1 MFIRSIRQII
11 QIGLDFLLV
20 FICTFFFLFFS
31 LPPSWLILIT
41 LLFSVLKV
49 SFNLFLGSYRE
60 LWRYTSFRELQNIGL
75 STFLASSVTFCC
87 VILLGLPIPN
97 ILLFLDAIF
106 SFGLMATLRMIRR
119 LSLNFFS
126 KPVVV
131 SQRFDIPKVLVI
143 GAGRTAS
150 VLISDVK
157 STQAPLDIVGLLDD
171 DTSKVGAKLHGVKI
185 YGTTAMLEAVVGD
198 HKITKIAIAMPSAK
212 QEIIN
217 DLVSRARRL
226 NLSVTVAPNIFD
238 LVHQPAKHMYR
249 HSVKIDDMLGIKEI
263 QSDSVAKLK
272 QGRSKRVLV
281 TGGGGYI
288 GAHLIP
294 MLIEDGYQ
302 VKVIEN
308 FTYGR
313 RGIRAFEG
321 HPQVEIIHG
330 DICDIRAVVNAL
342 KDVDYIIALAAL
354 VGDPACSLSAKE
366 TLNLN
371 YESTKILVETA
382 NFYGIKRL
390 IFASSCSVYG
400 ASSDAFLT
408 EDSPLNPVSLY
419 AKTRIMSEEV
429 LLDRC
434 GNIEPVILRLSTVF
448 GLSDRMRFDLVV
460 NTLTARG
467 VVDGKF
473 QVFGG
478 NQWRPFI
485 HCKDVA
491 QAFRAALKA
500 SSDDVKPTI
509 FNVGSTSMNFTIND
523 VAKLIEAKLPGVQ
536 VEYQDVIDDP
546 RNYKVNFD
554 RINEYLNFKTSISIE
569 QGVDEMINALS
580 HDDELRKYSD
590 ASYSNVQF
598 LKSVFKTD
606 FE

>member
-1 MFIRSIRQII
+1 
-11 QIGLDFLLV
+11 V
-20 FICTFFFLFFS
+20 A
-31 LPPSWLILIT
+31 
-41 LLFSVLKV
+41 
-49 SFNLFLGSYRE
+49 E
-60 LWRYTSFRELQNIGL
+60 LNI
-75 STFLASSVTFCC
+75 
-87 VILLGLPIPN
+87 N
-97 ILLFLDAIF
+97 
-106 SFGLMATLRMIRR
+106 
-119 LSLNFFS
+119 
-126 KPVVV
+126 
-131 SQRFDIPKVLVI
+131 
-143 GAGRTAS
+143 
-150 VLISDVK
+150 
-157 STQAPLDIVGLLDD
+157 
-171 DTSKVGAKLHGVKI
+171 
-185 YGTTAMLEAVVGD
+185 
-198 HKITKIAIAMPSAK
+198 KIAIAMPSAN
-212 QEIIN
+212 QSVIT

-226 NLSVTVAPNIFD
+226 NLPVSVTPNIFD
-238 LVHQPAKHMYR
+238 LVHNPTKNTYR

-263 QSDSVAKLK
+263 QQESVDRLNL
-272 QGRSKRVLV
+272 GRNKRVLV

-294 MLIEDGYQ
+294 MLIEDGYY
-302 VKVIEN
+302 VKIIEN

-313 RGIRAFEG
+313 HGIRSFEN
-321 HPQVEIIHG
+321 HPQVEIIEG
-330 DICDIRAVVNAL
+330 DICDIRAVVNSL

-354 VGDPACSLSAKE
+354 VGDPACSLNAKE

-371 YESTKILVETA
+371 YEATKILVETA
-382 NFYGIKRL
+382 SFYGIKRL

-400 ASSDAFLT
+400 ASSDQFLT

-485 HCKDVA
+485 HCRDVA
-491 QAFRAALKA
+491 QAFRLALKA
-500 SSDDVKPTI
+500 SSEDVKPTI

-523 VAKLIEAKLPGVQ
+523 VAKIIEHKLPGVQ

-554 RINEYLNFKTSISIE
+554 RISKYLKFNTSISVE
-569 QGVDEMINALS
+569 QGVDEMILALS
-580 HDDELRKYSD
+580 QDPELRLYSD

-598 LKSVFKTD
+598 LKSVFKTH